1 MSQSSK
7 VSAAGSEL
15 RRCEM
20 FARVRGEVLAV
31 LLLTAILIL
40 KLVLFLSDENEA
52 VEMDLG
58 DIEG

>member
-1 MSQSSK
+1 
-7 VSAAGSEL
+7 
-15 RRCEM
+15 M